1 MRTSS
6 RATTAALTLAVVAA
20 ATLNTPQG
28 TSGGAT
34 APGNP
39 TRDAITADGTRVIAS
54 AIRAGGPAAAPRS
67 TTDTA
72 CTDHSYALNRW
83 RVSGTLTWYYNG
95 RAAAPAV
102 ADTALPALTSASD
115 TVATGVNR
123 CGKPATFTTVYAYGG
138 EVGAT
143 AQISADG
150 RCTGNDGKSVTSWGA
165 LPPGVLAYTCTFA
178 TEQGLVLTSDT
189 LLDNRAHTWFTTRPE
204 NCANAYDLET
214 TLTHERLHTAGL
226 AHVNQAA
233 SPDQVMTPAS
243 PPCETSRRTLG
254 AGDYA
259 GLAALAAQN

>member
-1 MRTSS
+1 MRSS
-6 RATTAALTLAVVAA
+6 SHGATTAAALVLAAAVA
-20 ATLNTPQG
+20 ATLDTP
-28 TSGGAT
+28 GAT
-34 APGNP
+34 VAPGAP
-39 TRDAITADGTRVIAS
+39 ARGAVTADGTRVIAS
-54 AIRAGGPAAAPRS
+54 AIRAGGPAAAPRP

-83 RVSGTLTWYYNG
+83 RISGTLTWYYNG
-95 RAAAPAV
+95 TAAAPAV

-115 TVATGVNR
+115 TVATGINR
-123 CGKPATFTTVYAYGG
+123 CGEPATFTTVHAYGG

-143 AQISADG
+143 AQISANG

-165 LPPGVLAYTCTFA
+165 LPPGVLAYTCTYA
-178 TEQGLVLTSDT
+178 TQQGIVLTSDT
-189 LLDNRAHTWFTTRPE
+189 LLDNRAHTWFTTRPQ

-226 AHVNQAA
+226 AHVDQTAN
-233 SPDQVMTPAS
+233 PDQVMTPAS

-259 GLAALAAQN
+259 GLAALAARG